1 MNTYEVGIYNK
12 LIRQKIQQG
21 ERVKKE
27 EAKWEDV
34 YYFDIEAQTEDHAKK
49 IIGEKYPPL
58 LGFVVECITKYTT
71 LSFD

>member
-12 LIRQKIQQG
+12 LIRQKIQLG

-34 YYFDIEAQTEDHAKK
+34 YYFDIEAENQEQAEKK
-49 IIGEKYPPL
+49 IRLQYSKLQGFEVDYVKKYA
-58 LGFVVECITKYTT
+58 T
-71 LSFD
+71 S

>member
-12 LIRQKIQQG
+12 LIRQKIQLG

-34 YYFDIEAQTEDHAKK
+34 YYFDI
-49 IIGEKYPPL
+49 EKYPPL